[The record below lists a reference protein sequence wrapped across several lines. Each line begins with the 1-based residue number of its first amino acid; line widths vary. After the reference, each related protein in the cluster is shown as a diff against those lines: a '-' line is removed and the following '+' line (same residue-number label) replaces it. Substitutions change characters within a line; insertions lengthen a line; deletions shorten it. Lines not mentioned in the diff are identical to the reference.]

1 MKKFFL
7 LPILFGLCTLS
18 ASANSVSKRLELI
31 QRNLEFD
38 KDQFVHLLSFE
49 ELNSRLLRVS
59 VVRGGSGQISLLL
72 KGPEHFWK
80 RGRYPVLFVSSG
92 FEAGAHSIELIQT
105 DFDVVLVSMDYS
117 VTKNDLQRDPSL
129 LLKMIRLTP
138 GQIVAALQWVQEQNW
153 YNKAL
158 GLHYMGI
165 SLGTL
170 FMPVSISL
178 AQKNGLFMSSSIFG
192 FGGADIGKIFEHHL
206 TPYLGQE
213 SSSRV
218 KRIVEMIIA
227 LYDPK
232 IYLSELGGPNLLI
245 FATND
250 QIFPPSSVEKLI
262 QLTPNPKEVVWINGQ
277 HIDVDRPEIISATIQ
292 TVVRWLR
299 KQIPL

>member
-1 MKKFFL
+1 MNTLKNLILTLLISFL
-7 LPILFGLCTLS
+7 INGCES
-18 ASANSVSKRLELI
+18 
-31 QRNLEFD
+31 
-38 KDQFVHLLSFE
+38 
-49 ELNSRLLRVS
+49 
-59 VVRGGSGQISLLL
+59 
-72 KGPEHFWK
+72 
-80 RGRYPVLFVSSG
+80 PVLVVPKYCTEEPDF
-92 FEAGAHSIELIQT
+92 SITYAYLTLATDTTIQT